1 MLFLTTTS
9 ETLSLVTTGTV
20 DWAVTWVDMTDA
32 GALAGS
38 DQGSSS
44 GTFTIVASPAA
55 ATQRQVKVISVVST
69 GGTITAQV
77 KKGTV
82 VLTSTVTLQDGYR
95 LSYLDTVGW
104 QVFKADGSVLGS
116 GGGGGSVS
124 PLTTKGDLYTYSSAD
139 ARLPVGTNGQVL
151 KADSTASTGLVWAA
165 APDGKQTPTY
175 IPAGETFTVQPNSQ
189 VLYVENIA
197 VDGSLV
203 LDGDLI
209 NVASTPAFAGGTDT
223 QLQYNNGTAFGG
235 TNGLTWN
242 NSTPSLGVFGSTIKQ
257 ATDSITY
264 NPSVIWSLGNTTT
277 ANRFDLILEGATY
290 TDNNRQGGRLTLGG
304 DSSPGVGA
312 AFLVAGKGLYGTNGA
327 ACTISGGDA
336 QGSGT
341 PGTLYLQSGRND
353 YGVRG
358 TVELYGNE
366 VKIKTG
372 AGFEYTIFTQY
383 GSYNL
388 FDPLT
393 ITYST
398 GTSGQVLTSRGST
411 LTPLWTDPS
420 GVTSFNT
427 RTGAVTLSSTDITT
441 ALGFTP
447 TSVAGS
453 TTQIQYNLAGVS
465 AASAALTFVDTPG
478 SSTADLTLGS
488 GGYTSTLTFNAA
500 TVLTAYP
507 SGSIRLQSS
516 RALDFLGGTGVMDT
530 RAGGQ
535 FYASS
540 GDTVYTP
547 TGETV
552 PGGSIDI
559 AGSDVTT
566 AYQSTGNV
574 SISTGVLPTGIAGG
588 YVSGATITAEALTN
602 TSSVMTGGRVVLDGA
617 STSVTPN
624 RLTVGP
630 DGLKYNGAQ
639 LVESFNT
646 RVGAVTLT
654 SGDVTTALGFTPGAV
669 TSVAASVPAFLSVT
683 GSPITT
689 SGTLAI
695 TLSGTALPVA
705 NGGTGQ
711 TTATAAFD
719 GLAPAQTG
727 NSGKYLTTNG
737 TTTSWGTVSAGTP
750 AGSNTQVQFNSSGA
764 FGGSS
769 SLTYASNNLRV
780 GNSGTDGSLQLGT
793 YGTYVAA
800 VGRVLRLLTA
810 AATGGATLAGNIE
823 GIAGNYVGTDT
834 AYGSIFHAEG
844 GTIYGG
850 GNTYFNSGDYYSGG
864 TTTYGGRFFAQGA
877 SSSGA
882 GSVRISTA
890 GTDRLRIGPNG
901 EFQLGSGWA
910 AGSSGQT
917 LTSSGSSTAPTWAY
931 PAPVY
936 TLTTLPTPVA
946 GLMITVSNANSG
958 AGALCYSDGSTW
970 KDAGTHA
977 TVA

>member
-38 DQGSSS
+38 DQGSAS
-44 GTFTIVASPAA
+44 GAFTIVASPAA
-55 ATQRQVKVISVVST
+55 STQRQIKVISVVST

-82 VLTSTVTLQDGYR
+82 VLTSTVTLPNECK

-104 QVFKADGSVLGS
+104 QVFG
-116 GGGGGSVS
+116 
-124 PLTTKGDLYTYSSAD
+124 
-139 ARLPVGTNGQVL
+139 
-151 KADSTASTGLVWAA
+151 STGAVLTAGVL
-165 APDGKQTPTY
+165 PTLLSPTPTL
-175 IPAGETFTVQPNSQ
+175 IPAGKTVTVETNSQMLFIEPITVEGVLQVDGLLMDVKPGIVTITSAGLVPPTNFSGNYRFLRNDATWTLPLPEQTTLYTTQFLTGFNYGSNTNYDWTSTAPAAGSDGQVQFNSGGTLGASPYFTFTSTGYQDVLRIGQSSFAPTAEPLLMMGGSYMWQGTGMYGDFNIVPIRNLNLVIGNSDSF
-189 VLYVENIA
+189 
-197 VDGSLV
+197 DGSLIV
-203 LDGDLI
+203 QDTGANKIIEISRGNTWKL
-209 NVASTPAFAGGTDT
+209 NTVAGTD
-223 QLQYNNGTAFGG
+223 
-235 TNGLTWN
+235 
-242 NSTPSLGVFGSTIKQ
+242 
-257 ATDSITY
+257 
-264 NPSVIWSLGNTTT
+264 
-277 ANRFDLILEGATY
+277 
-290 TDNNRQGGRLTLGG
+290 
-304 DSSPGVGA
+304 
-312 AFLVAGKGLYGTNGA
+312 
-327 ACTISGGDA
+327 
-336 QGSGT
+336 
-341 PGTLYLQSGRND
+341 
-353 YGVRG
+353 
-358 TVELYGNE
+358 
-366 VKIKTG
+366 
-372 AGFEYTIFTQY
+372 
-383 GSYNL
+383 
-388 FDPLT
+388 
-393 ITYST
+393 
-398 GTSGQVLTSRGST
+398 GQVIGQA
-411 LTPLWTDPS
+411 S
-420 GVTSFNT
+420 GVTAWTNVVNSFNT
-427 RTGAVTLSSTDITT
+427 RTGAVTLTSGDVTG

-447 TSVAGS
+447 SSVAGS
-453 TTQIQYNLAGVS
+453 TTQIQYNLAGVNAGS
-465 AASAALTFVDTPG
+465 SALTFVDTPA
-478 SSTADLTLGS
+478 TPQADMTLGS

-516 RALDFLGGTGVMDT
+516 RAIDFIGGTGVMDT
-530 RAGGQ
+530 RAGGL
-535 FYASS
+535 FSS
-540 GDTVYTP
+540 LSGSTVYTP

-552 PGGSIDI
+552 PGASIDL

-602 TSSVMTGGRVVLDGA
+602 TSSVMTGGRIVLDGA

-654 SGDVTTALGFTPGAV
+654 SGDVTTALGFTPGSGSV

-719 GLAPAQTG
+719 GLAPTQAG
-727 NSGKYLTTNG
+727 NAGKYLTTNG

-780 GNSGTDGSLQLGT
+780 GNSGTDGSLQLGS

-800 VGRVLRLLTA
+800 VGRVLRLFTA
-810 AATGGATLAGNIE
+810 AATGGATVAGNIE

-844 GTIYGG
+844 GTSFGG

-864 TTTYGGRFFAQGA
+864 TTTYGARFFAQGA

-890 GTDRLRIGPNG
+890 GTDRLRIGPQG
-901 EFQLGSGWA
+901 EFQLGSGWE

-917 LTSSGSSTAPTWAY
+917 LTSSGSSAAPTWAY

-936 TLTTLPTPVA
+936 TLATLPTPVA

-977 TVA
+977 TVV